1 MFSKKKKEAKKTI
14 KEALVFIKE
23 LKYQEAI
30 DLLDDQ
36 KFDEEDH
43 GKKIKLARWT
53 ALGISYQGLSQ
64 HEKALEFFE
73 QCIAI
78 EKKEFEYLYGA
89 TRSAIAL
96 EKWDK
101 AKDYYYSLEIMF
113 GDMKIVQH
121 LAPYFHGLEARQNE

>member
-1 MFSKKKKEAKKTI
+1 MFSKKKKETKKII
-14 KEALVFIKE
+14 KKALVSIKE

-30 DLLDDQ
+30 DILED
-36 KFDEEDH
+36 KRFDEEDH
-43 GKKIKLARWT
+43 GKKLRLARWA
-53 ALGISYQGLSQ
+53 ALGMAYQGLSQ

-73 QCIAI
+73 QCINV

-101 AKDYYYSLEIMF
+101 AKDYYYSLEVMF

-121 LAPYFHGLEARQNE
+121 LAPYFYGLEARQKE